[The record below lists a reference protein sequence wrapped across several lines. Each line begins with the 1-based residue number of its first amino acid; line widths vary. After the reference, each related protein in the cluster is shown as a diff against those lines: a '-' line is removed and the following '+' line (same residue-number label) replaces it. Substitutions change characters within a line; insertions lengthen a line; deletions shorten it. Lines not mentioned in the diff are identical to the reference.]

1 MALDRL
7 PCSGGC
13 IAYIVEQLRTYA
25 AHTRVGNEVFKR
37 GNEVSIM
44 SGVINYAAIST
55 KLTGSKY
62 KLRKNAIPKSYE
74 LQVIRIILQEAQN
87 LLVQADQEDG
97 VQVLHKN
104 G

>member
-1 MALDRL
+1 MVSL

-13 IAYIVEQLRTYA
+13 VSNTYEQLRTYA
-25 AHTRVGNEVFKR
+25 AHTRVRQTLGE
-37 GNEVSIM
+37 GINEVSIM

-62 KLRKNAIPKSYE
+62 KLRKNAIPPHYE
-74 LQVIRIILQEAQN
+74 LAVIRLILQEAQN
-87 LLVQADQEDG
+87 LLVQADEKDG